1 MVVVMKAQWGKGFKD
16 IGQRGLQVM
25 GHESQM
31 GRARSKY
38 WKDLPNKK
46 EKPMRLM
53 NP

>member
-1 MVVVMKAQWGKGFKD
+1 MIVVMKRQWGKGFKD
-16 IGQRGLQVM
+16 IVQQGLQVM
-25 GHESQM
+25 GREYQM
-31 GRARSKY
+31 GRERSKD